1 MLPTDHNDDTEP
13 IVEAPPVPQR
23 LPAAE
28 HGLNDRLRQQ
38 ELLSAL
44 GVTALR
50 GVPLQDLLNEA
61 VRVCADGLNAE
72 LCKVLEYQ
80 RQENRLLMKAG
91 FGWREG
97 LVGLATVGA
106 DIASPS
112 GYALHTGKPVI
123 SNHLENEERFRT
135 PALLLAH
142 GVRRAINV
150 ILQGDGT
157 PYGVLEVDSRSP
169 GEFNEADITF
179 LQAAANILGMAIER
193 QRHEAALKAALDYHR
208 VLVNEI
214 NHRVKNSLQLVAAMI
229 NLRAGT
235 GGDPADVL
243 REAASRIDVIAQAH
257 ERLSVSSDIA
267 HIDLAVYLGDICN
280 DVQGQLPECDLE
292 FTAGGQV
299 IMPTDRAVRVALILN
314 ELVMNACK
322 HVSRSEGAVRVR
334 IALTSKDRDRV
345 ALSVRDDG
353 EGLPKDFDVAKATTM
368 GLRIVTA
375 LVQQMDAEL
384 RVDRPLS
391 GGTEF
396 VLDCP
401 IRVPQE

>member
-1 MLPTDHNDDTEP
+1 LLPPDQNDETEP
-13 IVEAPPVPQR
+13 VVETPPVPQPA
-23 LPAAE
+23 PAAE

-38 ELLSAL
+38 GMLSAL

-61 VRVCADGLNAE
+61 VRICAEGLNAE

-80 RQENRLLMKAG
+80 APENRLLMKAG
-91 FGWREG
+91 FGWQEG
-97 LVGLATVGA
+97 LVGVASVGA
-106 DIASPS
+106 DMASPS

-135 PALLLAH
+135 PELLLVH

-150 ILQGDGT
+150 ILQGDST

-169 GEFNEADITF
+169 GEFNENDITF
-179 LQAAANILGMAIER
+179 LQGAANILGMAIER
-193 QRHEAALKAALDYHR
+193 QRREGALQAALDYHK

-235 GGDPADVL
+235 GGDPADIL
-243 REAASRIDVIAQAH
+243 REASSRIGVIAQAH
-257 ERLSVSSDIA
+257 ERLTGSFDIA
-267 HIDLAVYLGDICN
+267 HINLAVYLGGICK
-280 DVQGQLPECDLE
+280 DVEDQVIGCDLE
-292 FTAGGQV
+292 FTAPAA
-299 IMPTDRAVRVALILN
+299 IEMPTDRAVRVALILN

-322 HVSRSEGAVRVR
+322 HAARPEGSVRVWV
-334 IALTSKDRDRV
+334 ALTRKEPDRLNLTV
-345 ALSVRDDG
+345 CDDG
-353 EGLPKDFDVAKATTM
+353 EGLPPSFDVANARTM
-368 GLRIVTA
+368 GLRVVTA
-375 LVQQMDAEL
+375 LVQQMGAEL
-384 RVDRPLS
+384 RVEKAS
-391 GGTEF
+391 AGGTEF

-401 IRVPQE
+401 VQARQE

>member
-1 MLPTDHNDDTEP
+1 LLPTDPDDKAKP
-13 IVEAPPVPQR
+13 VVETPPVQPS
-23 LPAAE
+23 AAAQ

-50 GVPLQDLLNEA
+50 GVPLQELLNEA
-61 VRVCADGLNAE
+61 VRVCADGLKAE

-80 RQENRLLMKAG
+80 PQDNRLLMKAG
-91 FGWREG
+91 FGWHEG
-97 LVGLATVGA
+97 LVGVATVGA
-106 DIASPS
+106 DMASPS

-135 PALLLAH
+135 PELLLVH

-179 LQAAANILGMAIER
+179 LQAAANLLGMAIER
-193 QRHEAALKAALDYHR
+193 QRHEASLQAALEYHK

-229 NLRAGT
+229 NLRAGAA
-235 GGDPADVL
+235 GDPSEVL
-243 REAASRIDVIAQAH
+243 REASSRIAVIAQAH
-257 ERLSVSSDIA
+257 ERLTGSSDIA
-267 HIDLAVYLGDICN
+267 RIDLAAYLGAMCKDLAHQMNDCDI
-280 DVQGQLPECDLE
+280 E
-292 FTAGGQV
+292 FTAPAS
-299 IMPTDRAVRVALILN
+299 IAMPTDRAVRIALILN
-314 ELVMNACK
+314 ELVINACK
-322 HVSRSEGAVRVR
+322 HGFRKGGVRVWVTLKRSEPERMSL
-334 IALTSKDRDRV
+334 I
-345 ALSVRDDG
+345 VRDNG
-353 EGLPKDFDVAKATTM
+353 QGLPPGLDVANASTM
-368 GLRIVTA
+368 GLRVVTA
-375 LVQQMDAEL
+375 LVQQMGAKL
-384 RVDRPLS
+384 RVETS
-391 GGTEF
+391 STAGTEF

-401 IRVPQE
+401 ILAPEA